1 MCGRFVLYR
10 NLEEIKEA
18 FSIQQVR
25 WEPEPSYNI
34 APTQD
39 VAVVVRREEG
49 NSLEKM
55 RWGLIPFW
63 AKDPKIG
70 SRMIN
75 ARSETLSEKPS
86 FKRPFKNQRCLVI
99 ADGFFEWAKTE
110 HGKVPTFIRSTS
122 QRPLGLAGLYDV
134 WESPQGETIT
144 SCTIVTTSP
153 NDFMQPIHDRMP
165 LILPRSQETA
175 WLDPA
180 TPHINEW
187 LSALAPYPNQEM
199 EAYEVSRRVNSPE
212 NNSVECI
219 QPVAN

>member
-10 NLEEIKEA
+10 GLEEIQEA
-18 FSIQQVR
+18 FDVQQVR

-39 VAVVVRREEG
+39 VAVVVQRETG

-75 ARSETLSEKPS
+75 ARSETLGEKPS
-86 FKRPFKNQRCLVI
+86 FKRPFKSQRCLVI
-99 ADGFFEWAKTE
+99 ADGFFEWAKTDR
-110 HGKVPTFIRSTS
+110 GKIPMFIRPKSE
-122 QRPLGLAGLYDV
+122 RPLGLAGLYDV
-134 WESPQGETIT
+134 WTSPGGEPIA
-144 SCTIVTTSP
+144 SCTIVTTRA

-165 LILPRSQETA
+165 LILSQVQEAT
-175 WLDPA
+175 WLDAA
-180 TPHINEW
+180 TPNIAEW
-187 LSALAPYPNQEM
+187 LSALAPYPSQEM
-199 EAYEVSRRVNSPE
+199 EAYEVSRRVNSPQ
-212 NNSVECI
+212 NNSIECI
-219 QPVAN
+219 QPVAD